1 MGKFFSDEVEK
12 ALCYIYYDLRAG
24 RGAEGYR
31 ILEKASEAGDGDAS
45 CILARCLCGTQYVW
59 GGHDFPE
66 DDDKAVEL
74 MHKAVEQ
81 GSAIGVLLALR
92 SGELKPDVKGKMT
105 FSNLQEAFEVV
116 LEKAQEG
123 DPFCQ
128 YTVGNVY
135 FWWDFVKI
143 QNIRRH
149 SFPNE
154 AAYKACMR
162 ENISKCEDWFWK
174 ALRGGMYFAAN
185 NLNRYYTQGDEDLI
199 APQPEKA
206 KDIYKIGA
214 ELGSPILQ
222 YIHGDNLM
230 EQKREAEALEW
241 YRKAAE
247 GGQFECWYI
256 LGNAYEKG
264 KLVPK
269 DPAEAARCYEKGLM
283 QKRDTS
289 KKVGCANCLGALYY
303 EGQGV
308 YQDYDRAFNLLHY
321 AWEHGSTW
329 GVCYLGKCY
338 YRGWGTEQDFVK
350 AREFLEKVN
359 WVNKEAYYMLGT
371 IYGQGLGTAPDIEK
385 GVQYLKKAGDY
396 QEASA
401 ELKKYKKTLFGKWVR
416 R

>member
-12 ALCYIYYDLRAG
+12 ALQYIYYDVRAG
-24 RGAEGYR
+24 RGAEGFR

-45 CILARCLCGTQYVW
+45 CILARCYCGLQYVW

-66 DDDKAVEL
+66 DDEKAEEL

-92 SGELKPDVKGKMT
+92 SGELKPDVKRKMT
-105 FSNLQEAFEVV
+105 FSSLQEAFDVV
-116 LEKAQEG
+116 LEKAEAG

-128 YTVGNVY
+128 YTVGNAY

-143 QNIRRH
+143 FNIKKH
-149 SFPNE
+149 SFPNQ
-154 AAYKACMR
+154 AAYKACMK

-174 ALRGGMYFAAN
+174 ALRGGVHFAAN
-185 NLNRYYTQGDEDLI
+185 NLNRYYTQGDEDII

-206 KDIYKIGA
+206 KDLYEIGA
-214 ELGSPILQ
+214 QLGCPTLQ
-222 YIHGDNLM
+222 FIHGNHLT
-230 EQKREAEALEW
+230 EQNREAEALEW

-247 GGQFECWYI
+247 GGQFECWYKV
-256 LGNAYEKG
+256 GKAYEEG
-264 KLVPK
+264 KLISKDLAAAADCYERGFLQKRVSGEKIGCANRLGAMYYNGEGVPK
-269 DPAEAARCYEKGLM
+269 D
-283 QKRDTS
+283 
-289 KKVGCANCLGALYY
+289 
-303 EGQGV
+303 
-308 YQDYDRAFNLLHY
+308 YDKAFRLLKF
-321 AWEHGSTW
+321 ASDQENTW

-338 YRGWGTEQDFVK
+338 FRGWGTEQDFVK
-350 AREFLEKVN
+350 AREFLEQVN

-371 IYGQGLGTAPDIEK
+371 IYAQGLGTAPDIEK

-396 QEASA
+396 QEAAA